1 MKLRPHVKRPS
12 RKNYT
17 VMAVGLLRNNART
30 TEKEGFLEERKGVQ
44 KKGITEEGRKT
55 HIVSSSLQITF
66 PRATS
71 SSSCFNSR
79 KEAQKYAEDE
89 R

>member
-30 TEKEGFLEERKGVQ
+30 TEKEGFLEERKGV
-44 KKGITEEGRKT
+44 
-55 HIVSSSLQITF
+55 
-66 PRATS
+66 
-71 SSSCFNSR
+71 
-79 KEAQKYAEDE
+79 
-89 R
+89 

>member
-30 TEKEGFLEERKGVQ
+30 TDEEDFLEEGKGVQ
-44 KKGITEEGRKT
+44 KKGINEEGRTT
-55 HIVSSSLQITF
+55 HFVSSSLQITF
-66 PRATS
+66 TRATS

-79 KEAQKYAEDE
+79 KEAQKHAEDE